1 MAGEAR
7 RDREEIEELVH
18 RYAWMVD
25 ERRWELMDEVFAEG
39 ATIDYTSTGGQKGPY
54 RETLAWLERGL
65 APWPLNLHH
74 ITNLAILELT
84 GDAARIRTALFA
96 PMGRELPDGTHE
108 VLTTVGYYL
117 DRLVRTPMG
126 WRIAERVCQQKL
138 RIGSLPPGYEIPR

>member
-1 MAGEAR
+1 MAGEVR

-25 ERRWELMDEVFAEG
+25 ERRWDLMDEVFAEG
-39 ATIDYTSTGGQKGPY
+39 ATLDYTSTGGQKGPY
-54 RETLAWLERGL
+54 RETLEWLDRAL

-74 ITNLAILELT
+74 ITNLSVELA
-84 GDAARIRTALFA
+84 GDVARVRTAFFA
-96 PMGRELPDGTHE
+96 PMGRERPDGSHE

-117 DRLVRTPMG
+117 DRLVRTPRG

-138 RIGSLPPGYEIPR
+138 RIGSLPEGYEIPR